1 VAKTSADPKRP
12 YKTYAAIVSAFLTSL
27 LVTNATELGAVGVG
41 LVTAA
46 VAAIAVYVTPNPE
59 I

>member
-1 VAKTSADPKRP
+1 MALAKADPKRP

-27 LVTNATELGAVGVG
+27 LVTNATELGTVGVG

-46 VAAIAVYVTPNPE
+46 VAAIAVYLTPNPTA
-59 I
+59 